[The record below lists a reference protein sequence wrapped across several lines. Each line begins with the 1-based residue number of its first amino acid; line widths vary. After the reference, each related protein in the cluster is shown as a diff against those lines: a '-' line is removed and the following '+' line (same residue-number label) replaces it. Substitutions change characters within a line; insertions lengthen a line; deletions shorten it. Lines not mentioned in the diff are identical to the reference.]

1 MIPVKLIHYLPR
13 HTLSQHEAV
22 GNTNR
27 LQVSPHNETFVWLIF
42 FNNLRRRP
50 ETLATE
56 IHRNPELK
64 LCFLIELANIAPLL
78 QRKSFLPRS
87 GYPQRQ
93 VEG

>member
-1 MIPVKLIHYLPR
+1 MIPVELIHYLPR

-64 LCFLIELANIAPLL
+64 LCFLIELAILL
-78 QRKSFLPRS
+78 PCFRGNPFFPEAATHKDR
-87 GYPQRQ
+87 
-93 VEG
+93 